1 MWNEI
6 DLLSGFP
13 QLRPN
18 SIVEPNFY
26 AVERKPKQEQNLL
39 RLLVNKLL
47 GVFSSLHLLPLTEFS
62 DKPLSSHASH
72 LLLQVWQTH
81 PAMKAVIVRE
91 IMALVLR
98 PSSAPAAMALS
109 STPANKHIRFNDSE
123 LSKRKPAISGTD
135 KKPGGDTAHVLYYV
149 TITFNQTVLS
159 PGDRDDALNLIDVC
173 FELLKELL
181 GEGVGGSDGV
191 REEEELVKKKK
202 TIQDRQGWEEQ
213 R

>member
-1 MWNEI
+1 
-6 DLLSGFP
+6 
-13 QLRPN
+13 
-18 SIVEPNFY
+18 
-26 AVERKPKQEQNLL
+26 
-39 RLLVNKLL
+39 
-47 GVFSSLHLLPLTEFS
+47 
-62 DKPLSSHASH
+62 
-72 LLLQVWQTH
+72 
-81 PAMKAVIVRE
+81 MKAVIVRE

-98 PSSAPAAMALS
+98 PSSAPAAMAPS

-123 LSKRKPAISGTD
+123 TSKRKRKPAISGND

-191 REEEELVKKKK
+191 REEEEDVKKKNS
-202 TIQDRQGWEEQ
+202 RQTRMGGAGIGVREEARQ
-213 R
+213 RENAS